1 MEMTRKEY
9 LEQLRALLTGRV
21 PAEELEHM
29 LAYYE
34 EYFDEAGADGEQ
46 RIIRELGTP
55 AELVSRILGAQRA
68 KNAPQEPDPFAK
80 PAPRRGGVSLWKVLL
95 AVCAAP
101 VAIPLLLAVLVLA
114 ALAVVLVAAL
124 VIGVIVGGVA
134 LIGMGIV
141 TACAGLS
148 VLFRA
153 GLPTV
158 MFFCGMGMLS
168 GGAGLLL
175 MAGGFLLGGLC
186 LRGLAAALGRWLNRK
201 EARA

>member
-1 MEMTRKEY
+1 MTRKEY

-46 RIIRELGTP
+46 RVIAELGTP
-55 AELVSRILGAQRA
+55 AELVSRVLGEQRA
-68 KNAPQEPDPFAK
+68 KSAPQESDPFAK
-80 PAPRRGGVSLWKVLL
+80 PVSRQGGGLWKVLL

-101 VAIPLLLAVLVLA
+101 VAIPLLLVVLALA
-114 ALAVVLVAAL
+114 ALAVILVAGL
-124 VIGVIVGGVA
+124 VIGVVVGGVA

-141 TACAGLS
+141 TACAGIS
-148 VLFRA
+148 VLFTA

-158 MFFCGMGMLS
+158 MFFCGMGLLAS
-168 GGAGLLL
+168 GVGLLL
-175 MAGGFLLGGLC
+175 IAGGFLLGGLC
-186 LRGLAAALGRWLNRK
+186 LRGLTAALGRWLHRK